1 MLSECGYVESGGE
14 TEAGSLTPLGR
25 LASEVNEGH
34 PFLMAELFG
43 RMRAAVPSVED
54 LLCILATF
62 VGESSRND
70 EVAKSP
76 DQLKVS
82 KEVCAQLWRL
92 DADARRFMAIEERV
106 GLPVD
111 PEYWALSTEFIEP
124 VAEWIATEEP
134 LAVVAARYEM
144 FEGNFQKGLLKLAS
158 LVEEFQSLATLA
170 GEPAILAVLDAAR
183 PKILRGVVVAESL
196 YLRL

>member
-1 MLSECGYVESGGE
+1 
-14 TEAGSLTPLGR
+14 
-25 LASEVNEGH
+25 
-34 PFLMAELFG
+34 MAELFG
-43 RMRAAVPSVED
+43 RIRARADLPSVED

-62 VGESSRND
+62 VGESSRDD

-82 KEVCAQLWRL
+82 KEVCAELWRL

-106 GLPVD
+106 GLPAD

-124 VAEWIATEEP
+124 VSAWISTDEP
-134 LAVVAARYEM
+134 LAVVAAKFEM

-170 GEPAILAVLDAAR
+170 GEPRILAVLEEAR
-183 PKILRGVVVAESL
+183 PRVLRGVVIAESL

>member
-1 MLSECGYVESGGE
+1 
-14 TEAGSLTPLGR
+14 
-25 LASEVNEGH
+25 
-34 PFLMAELFG
+34 MAELFG

-62 VGESSRND
+62 VGESSRDD

-82 KEVCAQLWRL
+82 KEVCAELWRL

-106 GLPVD
+106 GLPAD

-124 VAEWIATEEP
+124 VSAWISTDEP
-134 LAVVAARYEM
+134 LAVVAAKFEM

-170 GEPAILAVLDAAR
+170 GEPRILAVLEEAR
-183 PKILRGVVVAESL
+183 PRVLRGVVVAESL